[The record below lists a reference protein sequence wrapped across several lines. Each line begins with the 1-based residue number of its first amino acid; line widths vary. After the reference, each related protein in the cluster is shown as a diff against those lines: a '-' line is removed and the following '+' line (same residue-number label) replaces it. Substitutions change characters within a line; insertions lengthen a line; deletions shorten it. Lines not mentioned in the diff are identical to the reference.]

1 MNFIIAIALII
12 LSMFFLHKQKK
23 WLTFALLVGS
33 LGVSAL
39 KYMPW
44 CFELDS
50 LVSVG
55 LLLAIISLIVVS
67 VCSNKNDKVNRQIEL
82 LVIAVLLWIS
92 LFIGTKSVNHIY
104 DTSNEQIVTTK
115 VNDITELGKER
126 GESILWNFGYNRNT
140 QLDFAVF
147 EKEYSIDVPTHSCD
161 KLSVGDSIILGVK
174 DGLFGIK
181 HCYIIFDEQ
190 NNVAEELPETRTEGK
205 YILTNSYSD

>member
-12 LSMFFLHKQKK
+12 LSIFFLHKQKK

-33 LGVSAL
+33 LCVSAL

-44 CFELDS
+44 HFELDS

-92 LFIGTKSVNHIY
+92 LFIGTKSVNQFY

-126 GESILWNFGYNRNT
+126 GESILWYFGYNRNT

-147 EKEYSIDVPTHSCD
+147 GKEYSIDVPTHSCD

-181 HCYIIFDEQ
+181 HCYIVFDEQ